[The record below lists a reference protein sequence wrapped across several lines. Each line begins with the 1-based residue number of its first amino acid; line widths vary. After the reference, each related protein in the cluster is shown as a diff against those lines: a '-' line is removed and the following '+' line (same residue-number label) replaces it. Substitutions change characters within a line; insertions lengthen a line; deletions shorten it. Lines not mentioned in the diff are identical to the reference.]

1 MTDMT
6 TSFLELSARHQ
17 RRAWALVRQLD
28 ITGAWRAVGAE
39 AHLVGSLRMGLL
51 MKHRDIDFHV
61 YSSPLRLAD
70 SFAAVARLAE
80 RPGVEGITF
89 RNLLHTDEAC
99 VEWHMDCRDAEG
111 DVWQID
117 MIHLV
122 RGSRYDGY
130 FERMA
135 DRIRAVLTL
144 ETRATILYLKNATPD
159 DMKVMGVEDLEI
171 DLGVV
176 RGLDYYTGMVFE
188 AEAPA
193 LGAEKQI
200 CGGGSYT
207 LSELFGGEKVFSTGF
222 AIGFDRIL
230 LALEKEGSSYD
241 PEGIDAYVV
250 PVTEGMR
257 VKAAEVTATL
267 RASGVSADMDI
278 MGRKMAKALK
288 FASSARA
295 RYAVIVGEKEMEQD
309 SVTLRDMSTGEQ
321 TLVKVAELCGKIK
334 G

>member
-1 MTDMT
+1 MWITLVFSPSMTDMT

-159 DMKVMGVEDLEI
+159 DMKVMGVE
-171 DLGVV
+171 
-176 RGLDYYTGMVFE
+176 YY
-188 AEAPA
+188 
-193 LGAEKQI
+193 Q
-200 CGGGSYT
+200 
-207 LSELFGGEKVFSTGF
+207 
-222 AIGFDRIL
+222 
-230 LALEKEGSSYD
+230 
-241 PEGIDAYVV
+241 
-250 PVTEGMR
+250 
-257 VKAAEVTATL
+257 
-267 RASGVSADMDI
+267 
-278 MGRKMAKALK
+278 
-288 FASSARA
+288 
-295 RYAVIVGEKEMEQD
+295 AV
-309 SVTLRDMSTGEQ
+309 LRDGVRTWDDFLAWRRDHPQRGIVEWMP
-321 TLVKVAELCGKIK
+321 
-334 G
+334 